1 MTPRS
6 VALLSPGDMGQ
17 AVAALLM
24 SGGVRVVTCLRGRS
38 DRTRALAR
46 AARIAEAPD
55 LASLTRETEIVLSIV
70 PPAQAV
76 AVARDVAAALRASG
90 ARVVYVD
97 CNAVSPA
104 KVREVASA
112 IAPTGSG
119 FVDAGIVG
127 GPPRGAPSPRF
138 YASGPDRASFAE
150 LVSAGLDIVTLGPQV
165 GEASAV
171 KMCYAALTKGTT
183 AIATELL
190 VAARKLGVYDTIVTE
205 LRGSPSLFARTH
217 GVPSMPGKAHRWVA
231 EMEEIARTF
240 AEVGLTPLIF
250 EGAAEIYRLTASSEI
265 GGERPETVDRSRGL
279 DGTVDAL
286 ARASETIP
294 ATRSSAAT
302 ARR

>member
-17 AVAALLM
+17 AVAALLIT
-24 SGGVRVVTCLRGRS
+24 GGVRVVTCLQGRS
-38 DRTRALAR
+38 ERTRALAR
-46 AARIAEAPD
+46 AVGIAEAPD
-55 LASLTRETEIVLSIV
+55 LETLMRGTEMVLSIV

-76 AVARDVAAALRASG
+76 SVARDVSNALRASG
-90 ARVVYVD
+90 ARTVYVD

-104 KVREVASA
+104 RVREVASL

-119 FVDAGIVG
+119 FVDAGIIG

-138 YASGPDRASFAE
+138 YASGPDRARLAE
-150 LVSAGLDIVTLGPQV
+150 LVPAGLDVVTLGPEV

-190 VAARKLGVYDTIVTE
+190 VAARKLGVYDTILAE
-205 LRGSPSLFARTH
+205 LRGSPSLFARTQ
-217 GVPSMPGKAHRWVA
+217 GVASMPGKAHRWIV

-250 EGAAEIYRLTASSEI
+250 EGAAEMYRLTAGSEI
-265 GGERPETVDRSRGL
+265 GGERPETVDRARGL
-279 DGTVDAL
+279 DGTVAML
-286 ARASETIP
+286 ARASDTVP
-294 ATRSSAAT
+294 STR
-302 ARR
+302 